1 MNYLD
6 DLTELDGGLKGAE
19 NGVGVQQGVD
29 ETQTPFQRRALGKS
43 HLDDLAELDEGLKA
57 SVVLH
62 SAFAMIRL
70 PYGGRASE
78 RSHLEDLT
86 ELDEAMRDLD
96 SGLSTQNGLK
106 AMKTLENGTTRSWP
120 MTMDELLN
128 RYHKS

>member
-1 MNYLD
+1 M
-6 DLTELDGGLKGAE
+6 KGAE
-19 NGVGVQQGVD
+19 NGVGVQRGVD
-29 ETQTPFQRRALGKS
+29 ETQTPFQRRASGKS

-62 SAFAMIRL
+62 SAFAMIQA

-86 ELDEAMRDLD
+86 ELDEAMRAVD
-96 SGLSTQNGLK
+96 SGLSTQNSLK
-106 AMKTLENGTTRSWP
+106 SMTTLENGTTRRWA

-128 RYHKS
+128 RYQKS